1 MSDAG
6 SRGLKNLLGFI
17 GLCQRAGKLAPGDGK
32 TTDAVRRNRARLV
45 LMSDDASENTAKKYR
60 NMCESRGI
68 PIITV
73 CGRGELGAAI
83 GREYAVTAAVT
94 DKGFAARISE
104 LAERVDVNNGKNTS
118 L

>member
-1 MSDAG
+1 MDNNET
-6 SRGLKNLLGFI
+6 RGLKNLLGFI
-17 GLCQRAGKLAPGDGK
+17 GLCMRAGKLAAGDGR
-32 TTDAVRRNRARLV
+32 TAEAVRRNKAHLV
-45 LMSDDASENTAKKYR
+45 LMSGDASENTVKKYR

-68 PIITV
+68 PIITL
-73 CGRGELGAAI
+73 CGRGRFGAAI

-94 DKGFAARISE
+94 DKGFADRITE